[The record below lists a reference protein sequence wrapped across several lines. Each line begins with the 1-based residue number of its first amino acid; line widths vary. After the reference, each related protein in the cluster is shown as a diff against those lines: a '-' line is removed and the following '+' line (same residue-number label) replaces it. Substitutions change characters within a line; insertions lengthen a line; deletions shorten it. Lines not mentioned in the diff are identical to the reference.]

1 MNVLAVGA
9 HPDDI
14 ELGCGAT
21 LLRHR
26 ANGDRVC
33 LLVMTTGEQ
42 GPQDAHSRVKEQE
55 DAAAYLGA
63 DLVWGT
69 FADGAVTDGRPA
81 IDVIQ
86 RAALE
91 VDADIVYTHSSI
103 DTHQDHRATARA
115 TLAACR
121 RQQRVLHY
129 EAPTS
134 QAFVPSLYVDIAG
147 YVERKLDLLRAHE
160 SQVLKNGLVDLEAIA
175 ASARYRGFQARIR
188 EAEAFITERF
198 VWDLPVRGVDA
209 RVDASQTTLRSVD
222 LQPVA

>member
-1 MNVLAVGA
+1 MKVLAVGA

-26 ANGDRVC
+26 ANGDRIC

-42 GPQDAHSRVKEQE
+42 GPQDAHSRVSEQE
-55 DAAAYLGA
+55 DAAAMLGA
-63 DLVWGT
+63 DLIWGT
-69 FADGAVTDGRPA
+69 FPDGSVPVGRAA

-86 RAALE
+86 QAAME
-91 VDADIVYTHSSI
+91 ADAEIVYTHAPD
-103 DTHQDHRATARA
+103 DTHQDHRSTALA

-121 RQQRVLHY
+121 RQRRILQY

-134 QAFVPSLYVDIAG
+134 RAFAPSVFVDATG
-147 YVERKLDLLRAHE
+147 YVGGKLELLRAHE
-160 SQVLKNGLVDLEAIA
+160 SQVLKNGLVDLEAIE
-175 ASARYRGFQARIR
+175 ASIRYRGFQARVHV
-188 EAEAFITERF
+188 AEAFATERF
-198 VWDLPVRGVDA
+198 LWELPVAGEEGSVAAISSA
-209 RVDASQTTLRSVD
+209 RLPLD